1 MSTHASQSQASLL
14 KNVLIITPLSLVGRM
29 GTFLIYV
36 VLANWFGA
44 PAEMDFIYY
53 YWGIAVFLIE
63 LLSAASAYSVLVP
76 MLAEARAKSE
86 TEARRCV
93 QSIFSRYIVFMP
105 GLCCVLVFVSWVVSQ
120 PFLPSTGLSPATTIG
135 LVCGFL
141 CFTIIAAA
149 RWMLKAI
156 LDTYQAFHLPAIAQG
171 LRAILVIGVIYL
183 CQPFLTWFS
192 IPLAL
197 IIGELFQLIVL
208 FWRCCAVLNLSAL
221 HLKPS
226 WQTTPYT
233 TQFLRQ
239 CLLMMGAAISDG
251 LNPVV
256 DRGMASSLGASSV
269 SKLDYALRL
278 CAIPETL
285 TGVTLPVLLSHW
297 AKISS
302 IDSQSEKRLKTDRES
317 EGLCNVIHCPASP
330 HVVLGCHTRIRSGAT
345 DLGYSQ
351 TKSGVSAPPT
361 GTQLQR
367 SVWQSV
373 VVLLI
378 LMVPFLMCL
387 YLFRVDIVKLLYG
400 HGELSEAGQFHI
412 ASLLGIYLLGMLP
425 RLISRLLIRAH
436 LARQAHRTVVTAT
449 LIRLILNPFLN
460 WFFMQQ
466 WGLEG
471 IAWSTALLSYPILVY
486 IAFMF
491 WRRT

>member
-302 IDSQSEKRLKTDRES
+302 ADSQAGKGLASEFR
-317 EGLCNVIHCPASP
+317 
-330 HVVLGCHTRIRSGAT
+330 
-345 DLGYSQ
+345 
-351 TKSGVSAPPT
+351 PT

-367 SVWQSV
+367 SVGQSV
-373 VVLLI
+373 VALLI
-378 LMVPFLMCL
+378 LMLPFLMCL

-491 WRRT
+491 WRRK

>member
-1 MSTHASQSQASLL
+1 MSTHAPHSQASLL
-14 KNVLIITPLSLVGRM
+14 KNVLIITPLSLIGRA
-29 GTFLIYV
+29 GTLLIYV
-36 VLANWFGA
+36 VLANWFGD

-53 YWGIAVFLIE
+53 YWGIAVFLVD

-76 MLAEARAKSE
+76 LLAEARAKGE
-86 TEARRCV
+86 TEAQRCV
-93 QSIFSRYIVFMP
+93 QSIFSQYIILMP
-105 GLCCVLVFVSWVVSQ
+105 GLCCLLVALSWTLSQ
-120 PFLPSTGLSPATTIG
+120 LFLPSAGLSPSTTIG
-135 LVCGFL
+135 IVCGFL
-141 CFTIIAAA
+141 CFAIIAAV

-156 LDTYQAFHLPAIAQG
+156 LDTYQVFHLPVIAQG
-171 LRAILVIGVIYL
+171 LRAVLVIGAIYL
-183 CQPFLTWFS
+183 CKPFLSWFS

-197 IIGELFQLIVL
+197 ILGELFQLLLL
-208 FWRCCAVLNLSAL
+208 FRRCCTVLNLPVR
-221 HLKPS
+221 HLKLS
-226 WQTTPYT
+226 WQTTPDT

-256 DRGMASSLGASSV
+256 DRGMASALGTSSV

-302 IDSQSEKRLKTDRES
+302 PDSQATKGLKIDREP
-317 EGLCNVIHCPASP
+317 EF
-330 HVVLGCHTRIRSGAT
+330 
-345 DLGYSQ
+345 
-351 TKSGVSAPPT
+351 PPT

-378 LMVPFLMCL
+378 LMVPFLIGF
-387 YLFRVDIVKLLYG
+387 YLFRVDIVTLLYG
-400 HGELSEAGQFHI
+400 HGELSEVGQSHI

-436 LARQAHRTVVTAT
+436 LARQAHLTIVTAT

-460 WFFMQQ
+460 WFFMGY

-471 IAWSTALLSYPILVY
+471 IAWSTALLSYPILAY

-491 WRRT
+491 WRRR

>member
-1 MSTHASQSQASLL
+1 MSTHAPQSQASLL
-14 KNVLIITPLSLVGRM
+14 KNVLIITPLSLIGRA
-29 GTFLIYV
+29 GTLLIYV
-36 VLANWFGA
+36 VLANWFGD

-76 MLAEARAKSE
+76 MLADARAKGE
-86 TEARRCV
+86 TEAQRCV
-93 QSIFSRYIVFMP
+93 QSIFSQYIIFMP
-105 GLCCVLVFVSWVVSQ
+105 GLCCLLVFLSWVVSQ
-120 PFLPSTGLSPATTIG
+120 LFLPSAGLPLSTTIG
-135 LVCGFL
+135 IVCGFL
-141 CFTIIAAA
+141 CFAIIAAA

-156 LDTYQAFHLPAIAQG
+156 LDTYQAFHLPVIVQG
-171 LRAILVIGVIYL
+171 LRAILVICVIYL
-183 CQPFLTWFS
+183 CKPFLTWFS

-197 IIGELFQLIVL
+197 IIGELFQLLLL
-208 FWRCCAVLNLSAL
+208 FRRCCTVLNLSPL
-221 HLKPS
+221 HLRLS
-226 WQTTPYT
+226 WQTTSYT

-256 DRGMASSLGASSV
+256 DRGMASTLGASSV

-297 AKISS
+297 SKISS
-302 IDSQSEKRLKTDRES
+302 PDSQPEKRLRTGRES
-317 EGLCNVIHCPASP
+317 EF
-330 HVVLGCHTRIRSGAT
+330 
-345 DLGYSQ
+345 
-351 TKSGVSAPPT
+351 PPT

-367 SVWQSV
+367 SVGQSV

-387 YLFRVDIVKLLYG
+387 YLFRTDIVTLLYG
-400 HGELSEAGQFHI
+400 HGELSEVGQAHI

-436 LARQAHRTVVTAT
+436 LARRAHRTVVAAT

-460 WFFMQQ
+460 WVFMQY

-491 WRRT
+491 WRRR

>member
-1 MSTHASQSQASLL
+1 MSIHASQSQASLL
-14 KNVLIITPLSLVGRM
+14 KNVLIITPLSLIGRA

-36 VLANWFGA
+36 VLANWFGD

-76 MLAEARAKSE
+76 MLAEARANGE
-86 TEARRCV
+86 TEAQRCV
-93 QSIFSRYIVFMP
+93 QSIFSRYIVLMP
-105 GLCCVLVFVSWVVSQ
+105 GLCCLLVFLIWGISQ
-120 PFLPSTGLSPATTIG
+120 LFLPSAGLPSSTTISI
-135 LVCGFL
+135 VCGFL

-149 RWMLKAI
+149 RWMLKAV
-156 LDTYQAFHLPAIAQG
+156 LDTYQAFHLPIIVQG

-183 CQPFLTWFS
+183 CKPFLMWFS

-197 IIGELFQLIVL
+197 IVGELFQLIVL
-208 FWRCCAVLNLSAL
+208 FRRCCAVLNLHPR
-221 HLKPS
+221 HLKVN
-226 WQTTPYT
+226 WQGTPYT
-233 TQFLRQ
+233 TQFLQQ

-256 DRGMASSLGASSV
+256 DRGMASTLGASSV

-285 TGVTLPVLLSHW
+285 TGVALPVLLSHW
-297 AKISS
+297 ARISS
-302 IDSQSEKRLKTDRES
+302 ADSQSGKLLKTGRES
-317 EGLCNVIHCPASP
+317 EFA
-330 HVVLGCHTRIRSGAT
+330 
-345 DLGYSQ
+345 
-351 TKSGVSAPPT
+351 PT

-378 LMVPFLMCL
+378 LMVPLLMCL
-387 YLFRVDIVKLLYG
+387 YLFRVDIVTLLYG
-400 HGELSEAGQFHI
+400 HGELSEAGQSHI
-412 ASLLGIYLLGMLP
+412 ASLLGIYLLGTLP

-460 WFFMQQ
+460 WFFMQY

-471 IAWSTALLSYPILVY
+471 IAWSTALLSYPIFVY
-486 IAFMF
+486 IAFTF
-491 WRRT
+491 WRRR

>member
-1 MSTHASQSQASLL
+1 MSTHASQSQVSLL

-76 MLAEARAKSE
+76 MLADARAKSE

-120 PFLPSTGLSPATTIG
+120 SFLPSTGLSPVTTIG

-156 LDTYQAFHLPAIAQG
+156 LDTYQAFHLPVIAQG
-171 LRAILVIGVIYL
+171 LRALLVIGVIYL

-208 FWRCCAVLNLSAL
+208 FWRCCAVLNLSAV

-302 IDSQSEKRLKTDRES
+302 ADSQSEKRLKTGRES
-317 EGLCNVIHCPASP
+317 EGFSL
-330 HVVLGCHTRIRSGAT
+330 
-345 DLGYSQ
+345 D
-351 TKSGVSAPPT
+351 VSSSPT

-378 LMVPFLMCL
+378 LMVPFLIGF

-400 HGELSEAGQFHI
+400 HGELSAAGQFHI
-412 ASLLGIYLLGMLP
+412 ASLLGIYLFGMLP

-460 WFFMQQ
+460 WFLMQQ

-486 IAFMF
+486 IAVMF
-491 WRRT
+491 WRRR

>member
-1 MSTHASQSQASLL
+1 MSTQAPQFQASLI
-14 KNVLIITPLSLVGRM
+14 KNVLIITPLSLIGRI

-36 VLANWFGA
+36 VLANWFGD

-76 MLAEARAKSE
+76 MLAEARAKGE
-86 TEARRCV
+86 TEAQRCV

-105 GLCCVLVFVSWVVSQ
+105 GLCCVLVCLSWVISQ
-120 PFLPSTGLSPATTIG
+120 SFLPNTGLSLSTTLGI
-135 LVCGFL
+135 VCGFL
-141 CFTIIAAA
+141 CFAIIAAV

-156 LDTYQAFHLPAIAQG
+156 LDTYQAFHLPIIVQG
-171 LRAILVIGVIYL
+171 LRAILVISVIYL
-183 CQPFLTWFS
+183 GKPFLMWFS

-197 IIGELFQLIVL
+197 IVGELFQLIVL
-208 FWRCCAVLNLSAL
+208 FRHCCAVLNLPVH
-221 HLKPS
+221 HLKLN
-226 WQTTPYT
+226 WQGTPYT

-239 CLLMMGAAISDG
+239 CVLMMGAAVSDG

-256 DRGMASSLGASSV
+256 DRGMASGLGASSV

-297 AKISS
+297 ARISS
-302 IDSQSEKRLKTDRES
+302 DASQSEK
-317 EGLCNVIHCPASP
+317 
-330 HVVLGCHTRIRSGAT
+330 
-345 DLGYSQ
+345 
-351 TKSGVSAPPT
+351 APT
-361 GTQLQR
+361 ANGTQLQR
-367 SVWQSV
+367 SVWRSV

-378 LMVPFLMCL
+378 LMIPFLMCL
-387 YLFRVDIVKLLYG
+387 YLFRVDIVTLLYG
-400 HGELSEAGQFHI
+400 HGELSEAGQSHI

-436 LARQAHRTVVTAT
+436 LARQAHGTVVTAT

-460 WFFMQQ
+460 WFFMQY

-486 IAFMF
+486 IALMF
-491 WRRT
+491 WRQR

>member
-1 MSTHASQSQASLL
+1 MSTHAPQSQASLL
-14 KNVLIITPLSLVGRM
+14 KNVLIITPLSLIGRA
-29 GTFLIYV
+29 GTLLIYV
-36 VLANWFGA
+36 VLANWFGD

-76 MLAEARAKSE
+76 MLADARAKGE
-86 TEARRCV
+86 TEAQRCV
-93 QSIFSRYIVFMP
+93 QSIFSQYIIFMP
-105 GLCCVLVFVSWVVSQ
+105 GLCCLLVFLSWGVSQ
-120 PFLPSTGLSPATTIG
+120 LFLPSVGLPLSTTIG
-135 LVCGFL
+135 IVCGFL
-141 CFTIIAAA
+141 CFAIIAAG

-156 LDTYQAFHLPAIAQG
+156 LDTYQAFHLPVIVQG

-183 CQPFLTWFS
+183 CKPFLMWFS

-197 IIGELFQLIVL
+197 IVGELFQLIVL
-208 FWRCCAVLNLSAL
+208 FRRCCVVLNLPVR
-221 HLKPS
+221 HLKLNLQGTS
-226 WQTTPYT
+226 YT

-256 DRGMASSLGASSV
+256 DRGMASTLGASSV

-297 AKISS
+297 SKISS
-302 IDSQSEKRLKTDRES
+302 PDSQSGKRLRTGRES
-317 EGLCNVIHCPASP
+317 EF
-330 HVVLGCHTRIRSGAT
+330 
-345 DLGYSQ
+345 
-351 TKSGVSAPPT
+351 PPT
-361 GTQLQR
+361 RTQLQR
-367 SVWQSV
+367 SVGQSV

-387 YLFRVDIVKLLYG
+387 YLFRTDIVTLLYG
-400 HGELSEAGQFHI
+400 HGELSEVGQAHI

-436 LARQAHRTVVTAT
+436 LARRAHRTIVTAT

-460 WFFMQQ
+460 WIFMQY

-491 WRRT
+491 WRRR

>member
-1 MSTHASQSQASLL
+1 MSTHVSESQASLL

-76 MLAEARAKSE
+76 MLAEARAKGE

-105 GLCCVLVFVSWVVSQ
+105 GLCCVLVFVSWVVSH
-120 PFLPSTGLSPATTIG
+120 PFLPSTGLSLATTIG

-156 LDTYQAFHLPAIAQG
+156 LDTYQAFHLPVIVQG
-171 LRAILVIGVIYL
+171 LRALLVIGAIYL

-208 FWRCCAVLNLSAL
+208 FWRCCVVLNVSAL

-256 DRGMASSLGASSV
+256 DRGMASSLGTSSV

-297 AKISS
+297 ARISS
-302 IDSQSEKRLKTDRES
+302 TDPQFGKHLKT
-317 EGLCNVIHCPASP
+317 
-330 HVVLGCHTRIRSGAT
+330 
-345 DLGYSQ
+345 
-351 TKSGVSAPPT
+351 GVSSSPT

-378 LMVPFLMCL
+378 LMVPFLIGF
-387 YLFRVDIVKLLYG
+387 YLFRVDLVKLLYG

-412 ASLLGIYLLGMLP
+412 AALLGIYLLGMLP

-436 LARQAHRTVVTAT
+436 LARQAHRTVFTAT

-460 WFFMQQ
+460 WFFMQY

-491 WRRT
+491 WRRR

>member
-1 MSTHASQSQASLL
+1 MSTHVSESQASLL

-76 MLAEARAKSE
+76 MLAEARAKGE

-120 PFLPSTGLSPATTIG
+120 PFLPSTGLSLAMTIG

-156 LDTYQAFHLPAIAQG
+156 LDTYQAFHLPVIVQG
-171 LRAILVIGVIYL
+171 LRALLVIGVIYL

-208 FWRCCAVLNLSAL
+208 FWRCCVVLNVSVL
-221 HLKPS
+221 HLKPN
-226 WQTTPYT
+226 WQTTSYT

-302 IDSQSEKRLKTDRES
+302 TDPQSGKRLKTGRES
-317 EGLCNVIHCPASP
+317 EGRCNVIR
-330 HVVLGCHTRIRSGAT
+330 GR
-345 DLGYSQ
+345 DLSYSAP
-351 TKSGVSAPPT
+351 KSGVSASPT

-378 LMVPFLMCL
+378 LMVPFLIGF

-400 HGELSEAGQFHI
+400 HGELSAAGQFHI

-460 WFFMQQ
+460 WFLMQH

-491 WRRT
+491 WRRR

>member
-1 MSTHASQSQASLL
+1 MLYPNNASQTEPSIL
-14 KNVLIITPLSLVGRM
+14 KNVLIITPLSLIGRA

-36 VLANWFGA
+36 VLANWFGD

-53 YWGIAVFLIE
+53 YWGIAIFLIE

-76 MLAEARAKSE
+76 LLAEARAKSE
-86 TEARRCV
+86 IEAQRCV
-93 QSIFSRYIVFMP
+93 LSIFSRYIVVMP
-105 GLCCVLVFVSWVVSQ
+105 VLCCFLVAISWAISQ
-120 PFLPSTGLSPATTIG
+120 LFLSNAGLTLVAAIG
-135 LVCGFL
+135 IVCGFL
-141 CFTIIAAA
+141 CFTIIAAI

-156 LDTYQAFHLPAIAQG
+156 LDTYQAFHLPVIVQG
-171 LRAILVIGVIYL
+171 IRAVLVIGIIYL
-183 CQPFLTWFS
+183 CKPSMIWFS

-197 IIGELFQLIVL
+197 IIGELFQVVVL
-208 FWRCCAVLNLSAL
+208 FRRCCVILNLPVR
-221 HLKPS
+221 HLRFN
-226 WQTTPYT
+226 WQPTAYT
-233 TQFLRQ
+233 IQFLRQ
-239 CLLMMGAAISDG
+239 CFLMMGAAISDG

-256 DRGMASSLGASSV
+256 DRSMASTLGASSV

-302 IDSQSEKRLKTDRES
+302 TDSQSE
-317 EGLCNVIHCPASP
+317 NN
-330 HVVLGCHTRIRSGAT
+330 
-345 DLGYSQ
+345 
-351 TKSGVSAPPT
+351 SAAN

-367 SVWQSV
+367 SVWQSIIA
-373 VVLLI
+373 LLV
-378 LMVPFLMCL
+378 LMVPFLIGF
-387 YLFRVDIVKLLYG
+387 YLFRTDIVALLYG

-436 LARQAHRTVVTAT
+436 LARQAHRTVFMAT

-460 WFFMQQ
+460 WIFMRY

-471 IAWSTALLSYPILVY
+471 IAWSTALLSYPIFAY
-486 IAFMF
+486 IAVTF
-491 WRRT
+491 WQRR